1 MLATLA
7 RDDEHLALMRAL
19 KFSALIIVPLVA
31 RGVTLGALTLC
42 MAASGR
48 GYDADDLALAQDLA
62 QLQAHAV
69 DNARSFLHAQRA
81 RADAEAANRAKTEFL
96 AVMSYELRTPLDAI
110 GGYVRILDMELHGPV
125 TDEQRAALERIRLSQ
140 VHLAEIIGDVL
151 NFARLES
158 GTVSYDPR
166 PLRLGEFVSDVVPR
180 IAPQRAAKRLGLQVR
195 MPAASA
201 ANDVCVLADGEKLQQ
216 VLVNLLSNAVKFTPT
231 GGQVTVDVL
240 AEPDEGGMRVV
251 RVTDTG
257 IGIPK
262 SKLESIFEPF
272 VQVNRAL
279 NRPGE
284 GTGLGLAISRVLARG
299 MGGDLT
305 ATSSVGVG
313 TTFTLRLPR
322 A

>member
-1 MLATLA
+1 
-7 RDDEHLALMRAL
+7 
-19 KFSALIIVPLVA
+19 
-31 RGVTLGALTLC
+31 
-42 MAASGR
+42 
-48 GYDADDLALAQDLA
+48 
-62 QLQAHAV
+62 
-69 DNARSFLHAQRA
+69 
-81 RADAEAANRAKTEFL
+81 
-96 AVMSYELRTPLDAI
+96 
-110 GGYVRILDMELHGPV
+110 
-125 TDEQRAALERIRLSQ
+125 
-140 VHLAEIIGDVL
+140 
-151 NFARLES
+151 
-158 GTVSYDPR
+158 
-166 PLRLGEFVSDVVPR
+166 
-180 IAPQRAAKRLGLQVR
+180 
-195 MPAASA
+195 
-201 ANDVCVLADGEKLQQ
+201 
-216 VLVNLLSNAVKFTPT
+216 VKFTPT

-257 IGIPK
+257 IGIPR